1 MIKSLTASV
10 VLKTCRLLLTLMVAF
25 SLSAPVFASE
35 GGEGGKAVDPITLS
49 AQFVRT
55 DRGRMKVWSIQVRID
70 APPEIL
76 TQITE
81 RQPRILD
88 GILVRMTRGPE
99 TPGPPTIEEIKRA
112 VTETIEER
120 LGSVI
125 GLDVIV
131 MKLKQT
137 G

>member
-1 MIKSLTASV
+1 MVKSLTASV
-10 VLKTCRLLLTLMVAF
+10 VLKTCRLLMTLMVAL

-99 TPGPPTIEEIKRA
+99 TPAPPTIEEIKRA

>member
-10 VLKTCRLLLTLMVAF
+10 AMKLMTLLVLLSLTG
-25 SLSAPVFASE
+25 PVFASE
-35 GGEGGKAVDPITLS
+35 GGEGGKAVDPITMS
-49 AQFVRT
+49 AQFVRA

-88 GILVRMTRGPE
+88 GILVRMTRGPD
-99 TPGPPTIEEIKRA
+99 TPAPPTIEEIKRA

-131 MKLKQT
+131 LKLKQT